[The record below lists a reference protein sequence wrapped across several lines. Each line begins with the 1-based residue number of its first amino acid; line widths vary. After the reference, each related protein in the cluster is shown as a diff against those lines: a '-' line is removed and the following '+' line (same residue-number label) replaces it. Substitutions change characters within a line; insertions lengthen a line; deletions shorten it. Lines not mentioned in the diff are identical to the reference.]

1 MYTNII
7 QFIGFETTFL
17 LHILF
22 FLRFC
27 QKLQSYPLN
36 ENITRNETWQT
47 IHLNTRYNVKWPN
60 ALFLLFIQSN
70 SEISNGQFNSYLKL
84 MGICWYVAFLTSNMK
99 LLYMCF
105 FSKQMRDR
113 RGHNR
118 IVVGFRTTYAINFY
132 QHYRCEFESR
142 SGEVY
147 SIQHY
152 VIKFVS
158 DVRQIIG
165 FLLTEPVSSIN
176 KTDRHDITELVLK
189 VAFNDI
195 TPPP

>member
-1 MYTNII
+1 LYTNII

-118 IVVGFRTTYAINFY
+118 GALYSIMSCLFLSLIYDFSDLQLHMQSISISTIVVSSNPA
-132 QHYRCEFESR
+132 QARCTR
-142 SGEVY
+142 Y
-147 SIQHY
+147 NIMW
-152 VIKFVS
+152 
-158 DVRQIIG
+158 
-165 FLLTEPVSSIN
+165 
-176 KTDRHDITELVLK
+176 
-189 VAFNDI
+189 
-195 TPPP
+195 